1 MARLNWKIIGYNIA
15 DAREQLEELERY
27 IKESPRRSE
36 IDLQVKL
43 EHAFHHLSV
52 AWNARNASISR
63 YSNIS
68 EDDFNLW
75 SKFPKDLEE
84 YRLGAESENETVY

>member
-1 MARLNWKIIGYNIA
+1 
-15 DAREQLEELERY
+15 LERY
-27 IKESPRRSE
+27 IRETRPRSE
-36 IDLQVKL
+36 IDLQIKL

-52 AWNARNASISR
+52 AWNARSASIGR

-68 EDDFNLW
+68 DGDFNEW

-84 YRLGAESENETVY
+84 YRLRGDAAK